1 MPQTLDSLAQ
11 DALVLPP
18 DQRVAL
24 AYQLLLSVE
33 PGAQTDAEEAWDTEI
48 RARIARF
55 DSAPGRTISAED
67 AFVRL
72 RAIAPGE

>member
-1 MPQTLDSLAQ
+1 MAQTLDSLAQ

-18 DQRVAL
+18 DQRAAL
-24 AYQLLLSVE
+24 AYQLILSVE
-33 PGAQTDAEEAWDTEI
+33 PGAQCEADAAWDTEI

-55 DSAPGRTISAED
+55 DAAPGPTLTAED
-67 AFVRL
+67 AFGRL

>member
-1 MPQTLDSLAQ
+1 MPQTLDTLAQ

-33 PGAQTDAEEAWDTEI
+33 PGAQCEADEAWDTEI

-55 DSAPGRTISAED
+55 DAAPGPTVSAEV
-67 AFVRL
+67 AFGRL

>member
-1 MPQTLDSLAQ
+1 MPRTLDILAH

-24 AYQLLLSVE
+24 AYQLLLSIE
-33 PGAQTDAEEAWDTEI
+33 PGAQSDADEAWDTEI

-55 DSAPGRTISAED
+55 DAAPSQTISAED
-67 AFVRL
+67 AFGRL